1 MTAQTGGPDH
11 ASLLKDEEGEFLGYL
26 ARTANYS
33 RHTVRAYEGDID
45 AFLEWLD
52 ENGVDGLALEHRDCR
67 RYLASLD
74 GGRYARTT
82 VARRLSSIRSFYGWL
97 TRKGIVDVNPTATLA
112 SPKLPRRLPH
122 VLTNEEVESLL
133 EAVDA
138 STPEGLRDR
147 AMLELLNACGAR
159 IGELSALDVGDVDR
173 VSRTVRLFGKGS
185 KERIVPVYPVAL
197 EAVDDYVRMGRP
209 VLIARAG
216 VRGRRKASAPDTGET
231 SPGGVDGAGAPQ
243 GDALKESRADKAPCA
258 EKALFINS
266 QGRRM
271 SADSLRRRFDRLS
284 GSVGLDA
291 LTSPHTMRHTFATE
305 LLDGGADLRSVQ
317 EMLGHASLSTTQIYT
332 HLSPERLREVSE
344 RAHPRG

>member
-1 MTAQTGGPDH
+1 MTSQTGAGGR
-11 ASLLKDEEGEFLGYL
+11 ASLLKEEEGEFLDYL

-33 RHTVRAYEGDID
+33 AHTVRAYEGDID
-45 AFLEWLD
+45 SFLGWLD
-52 ENGVDGLALEHRDCR
+52 AAGVDGLSLTHRDCR

-74 GGRYARTT
+74 GGDYARTT
-82 VARRLSSIRSFYGWL
+82 IARRLSSIRSFYGWL
-97 TRKGIVDVNPTATLA
+97 ARKGVVDVNPTATLS

-122 VLTNEEVESLL
+122 ALSNGEVESLL
-133 EAVDA
+133 GAVDA

-173 VSRTVRLFGKGS
+173 AARTVRLFGKGS

-209 VLIARAG
+209 SLVARAG
-216 VRGRRKASAPDTGET
+216 ARGVRGV
-231 SPGGVDGAGAPQ
+231 PGDALDGAGADGP
-243 GDALKESRADKAPCA
+243 SCAPGTRGVSPNPPSA

-266 QGRRM
+266 LGRRM
-271 SADSLRRRFDRLS
+271 SADSLRRRFDKLS
-284 GSVGLDA
+284 AAVGLDA
-291 LTSPHTMRHTFATE
+291 LASPHTMRHTFATE